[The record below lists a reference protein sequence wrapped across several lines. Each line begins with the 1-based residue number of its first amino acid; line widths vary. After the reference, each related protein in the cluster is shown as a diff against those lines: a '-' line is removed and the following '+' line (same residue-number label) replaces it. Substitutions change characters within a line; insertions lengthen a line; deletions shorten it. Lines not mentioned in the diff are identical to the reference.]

1 MSQAR
6 GWKRPAARL
15 RIQGPMNRGC
25 RAIPAPLVAHL
36 LRHLCVQHLQPRS
49 DVAAI
54 DLVDLEVPEPAI
66 ARGISP
72 LGRGMGGLRSRWPR
86 WPHLS
91 FRTPEKLSDSLL
103 VWQVMNTSSSEHMIG
118 TQVVP
123 AARCAMAPRGAG
135 RYRCASFRCHQ
146 EVGSQYIA

>member
-1 MSQAR
+1 
-6 GWKRPAARL
+6 
-15 RIQGPMNRGC
+15 MNRGC

-86 WPHLS
+86 VP
-91 FRTPEKLSDSLL
+91 RT
-103 VWQVMNTSSSEHMIG
+103 
-118 TQVVP
+118 
-123 AARCAMAPRGAG
+123 AAQRRAKEATPLAFETHPMA
-135 RYRCASFRCHQ
+135 
-146 EVGSQYIA
+146 